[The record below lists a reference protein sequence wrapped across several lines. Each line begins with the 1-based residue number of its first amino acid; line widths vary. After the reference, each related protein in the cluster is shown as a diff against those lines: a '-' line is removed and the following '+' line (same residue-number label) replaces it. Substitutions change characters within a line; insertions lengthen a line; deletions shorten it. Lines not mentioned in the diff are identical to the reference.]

1 MWEGP
6 FFPQKEKNMLKK
18 ILSRKTCAACRLCC
32 QFDASD
38 IWELP
43 VLPPETVK
51 AVKQI
56 KPDTEFTPF
65 GTECT
70 FAAPALKGE
79 ELFACP
85 MLTGHGCGLSEQDKP
100 FDCKVWP
107 FRLMRTKNGKVGI
120 AISEL
125 CNGMQSYTDT
135 QLQTFLQEGPAE
147 TMFAY
152 AEQHPAHVKPWMDG
166 YRVILEQNV

>member
-1 MWEGP
+1 
-6 FFPQKEKNMLKK
+6 MLTKM
-18 ILSRKTCAACRLCC
+18 LSRSTCAACRLCC

-43 VLPPETVK
+43 VLPPETVV
-51 AVKQI
+51 AVQQKL
-56 KPDTEFTPF
+56 PDVKLVPVGAEQ
-65 GTECT
+65 T
-70 FAAPALKGE
+70 FAAPPLEGE

-85 MLTGHGCGLSEQDKP
+85 MLTVHGCGLSEQEKP
-100 FDCKVWP
+100 FDCQVWP
-107 FRLMRTKNGKVGI
+107 FRLMQTENGKIGI

-125 CNGMQSYTDT
+125 CSGMQSYSDA
-135 QLQTFLQEGPAE
+135 QLQAFLQEGLAD

-166 YRVILEQNV
+166 YRMILQQDA